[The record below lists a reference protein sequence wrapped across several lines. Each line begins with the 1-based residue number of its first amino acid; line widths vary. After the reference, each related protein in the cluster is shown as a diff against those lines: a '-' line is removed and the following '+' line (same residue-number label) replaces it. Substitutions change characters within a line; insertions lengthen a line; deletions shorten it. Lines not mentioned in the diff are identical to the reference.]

1 MIIDYVTHTITTW
14 QRNDKASLREEQ
26 KGGGEGRG
34 DVESRENQGWALL
47 RKKESNRATLFPTK
61 NIYKEILS
69 F

>member
-1 MIIDYVTHTITTW
+1 MIRH
-14 QRNDKASLREEQ
+14 RKEKSK
-26 KGGGEGRG
+26 KGRGRG